1 MQAKRSREGSAST
14 RPAPVRGQ
22 RLVALFALGVALF
35 NFPLLALFDR
45 AATAFG
51 IPVLYVYIF
60 CVWALLIALLAL
72 VIERPR

>member
-1 MQAKRSREGSAST
+1 MKHASGT
-14 RPAPVRGQ
+14 GQ

-45 AATAFG
+45 TATAFG
-51 IPVLYVYIF
+51 VPVLYVYIF

-72 VIERPR
+72 VIERGR

>member
-1 MQAKRSREGSAST
+1 MK
-14 RPAPVRGQ
+14 PAADPGQ

-51 IPVLYVYIF
+51 IPVLYFYIF

>member
-1 MQAKRSREGSAST
+1 M
-14 RPAPVRGQ
+14 RPPPGPGQ

-72 VIERPR
+72 VIERSR

>member
-1 MQAKRSREGSAST
+1 MKPGSG
-14 RPAPVRGQ
+14 PGQ

-45 AATAFG
+45 TATAFG
-51 IPVLYVYIF
+51 VPVLYVYIF

-72 VIERPR
+72 AIERGR

>member
-1 MQAKRSREGSAST
+1 MKPASG
-14 RPAPVRGQ
+14 PGQ